1 MEASKPKSTV
11 LSPAKEAVIVE
22 FQRRTLLPLDDVMGS
37 LLESIAKLSRSSL
50 HTRLQRHGISRMP
63 AGRIK
68 STGGGEFAPTKLG
81 SVHIDITELRMVQ
94 GKLHMFLA
102 IDRVSKFTYVE
113 FRDDIGKM
121 NGADFLRGV
130 IKAFAYKIHTVL
142 TDNGIA
148 FTDLPKHRNKPI
160 HVFLGIHIFGRICN
174 ENGIVHKLS
183 KPYDPWTNGQAERM
197 NRSIKEATIKTF
209 HYPNLE
215 SLKAHVLAFV

>member
-1 MEASKPKSTV
+1 MAS
-11 LSPAKEAVIVE
+11 
-22 FQRRTLLPLDDVMGS
+22 
-37 LLESIAKLSRSSL
+37 
-50 HTRLQRHGISRMP
+50 
-63 AGRIK
+63 GRIK
-68 STGGGEFAPTKLG
+68 TTGVGKFAPTKLG
-81 SVHIDITELRMVQ
+81 SVHIGITELRMVQ

-102 IDRVSKFTYVE
+102 IDQVSKFTYVE

-148 FTDLPKHRNKPI
+148 FTDLPKHRNKPV
-160 HVFLGIHIFGRICN
+160 HVFLEMHVFGGICN
-174 ENGIVHKLS
+174 ENDVVHKLS

-209 HYPNLE
+209 PYPNLE